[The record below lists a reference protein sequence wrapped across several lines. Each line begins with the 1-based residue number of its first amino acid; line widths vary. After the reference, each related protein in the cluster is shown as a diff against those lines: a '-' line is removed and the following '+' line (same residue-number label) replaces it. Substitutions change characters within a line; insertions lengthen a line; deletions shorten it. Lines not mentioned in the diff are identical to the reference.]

1 MRAPAQRAAALG
13 IPLLLVLTV
22 AAALLGMAAT
32 GALSPATLV
41 PASPLVTWGLPIV
54 RALHHLGL
62 LLAIGAGGTAVL
74 LLPGPS
80 RREVKALDPVRRRA
94 VRLGAAGALLWAV
107 AALAQIPL
115 GGLEATGASTGL
127 NVWDVAM
134 GGALGRIQMGV
145 AVFAA
150 AAALCYLLA
159 RSTVLACW
167 GLAFTGIAAG
177 ALGMAGHAGA
187 SLDHINAVNAM
198 ALHLI
203 AVAVWAGGL
212 LAIAL
217 LAPRLTDATL
227 ATTIQRFSPWALA
240 SVIALAL
247 SGLISAMIRLSSW
260 ADLVGTG
267 YGLVV
272 LAKAVGLVALAA
284 IGAQQR
290 RRLGERIRA
299 SATWR

>member
-1 MRAPAQRAAALG
+1 
-13 IPLLLVLTV
+13 
-22 AAALLGMAAT
+22 
-32 GALSPATLV
+32 
-41 PASPLVTWGLPIV
+41 
-54 RALHHLGL
+54 
-62 LLAIGAGGTAVL
+62 
-74 LLPGPS
+74 
-80 RREVKALDPVRRRA
+80 
-94 VRLGAAGALLWAV
+94 
-107 AALAQIPL
+107 
-115 GGLEATGASTGL
+115 
-127 NVWDVAM
+127 M

-290 RRLGERIRA
+290 RRLGERIRFRHLALTEGVVMAAVIGA
-299 SATWR
+299 SIALGRSAPPMPQTVPPVGDLKVLSLVGFLPPEQEFDPTTMFTLFQPDWVALALAVAMAGAYLAGAVRLSRRGDVWPWHRTLAFVAGCVAFAWVMNGGVAAWGSSASTRTWSSTWR